1 MSDFDNL
8 YLCPVCDNT
17 GPLNLDSMI
26 CDECGFEGC
35 FVARHINEGTRK
47 FWMRKEANLDN
58 WRFENR
64 FKTMMKNVIPDDNEL
79 VKVFMKSVKDLF
91 REFISNKNDLEN
103 IFPKFTRDYK
113 RTTGRRE
120 TGWKNKT
127 GSKSITK
134 QKNSSL
140 RGAIYEGA
148 INHFCESHELFENV
162 QTPIPYFDKQRQL
175 HSDYEPDIWF
185 NFNSQQI
192 PVEFKTYAKQDMV
205 KSKFKNGIK
214 QSRRYGHLSFITHNN
229 PNKLSALIVCC
240 PEERT
245 FSCAIVD
252 QKADTKLR

>member
-8 YLCPVCDNT
+8 YLCPDCDSI
-17 GPLNLDSMI
+17 GPLNLDSME
-26 CDECGFEGC
+26 CNECGFEAC

-47 FWMRKEANLDN
+47 FWMRKEVNLDD

-64 FKTMMKNVIPDDNEL
+64 FKTIMKNFTPDDNEL
-79 VKVFMKSVKDLF
+79 VKVFIKSVKDLF
-91 REFISNKNDLEN
+91 REFVSNKNELEN

-120 TGWKNKT
+120 TGWMNRNT
-127 GSKSITK
+127 SITK

-148 INHFCESHELFENV
+148 ITHFCKSHELFENV
-162 QTPIPYFDKQRQL
+162 RTPIPYYDKQRQL
-175 HSDYEPDIWF
+175 HTDYEPDFWF
-185 NFNSQQI
+185 IFNSQQI

-205 KSKFKNGIK
+205 KSKFLNGIK
-214 QSRRYGHLSFITHNN
+214 QSRRYGHLSYMTHDN

-245 FSCAIVD
+245 FSCAIVG

>member
-1 MSDFDNL
+1 VSEFDNL
-8 YLCPVCDNT
+8 YLCPVCDTT
-17 GPLNLDSMI
+17 GPLNLDSMR
-26 CDECGFEGC
+26 CDECDFEEC

-64 FKTMMKNVIPDDNEL
+64 FKTMMKNATPDDNEL
-79 VKVFMKSVKDLF
+79 VKVFTKSVKDLF
-91 REFISNKNDLEN
+91 REFTSNKNDLES

-127 GSKSITK
+127 SSKSISK

-148 INHFCESHELFENV
+148 INHFCKSHELFENV
-162 QTPIPYFDKQRQL
+162 HIPIPYYDKQRQL
-175 HSDYEPDIWF
+175 HSDFEPDIWF

-192 PVEFKTYAKQDMV
+192 PVEFKTYAKQGMV

-214 QSRRYGHLSFITHNN
+214 QSRRYGHLSFMTHNN

-245 FSCAIVD
+245 FSCAIVG
-252 QKADTKLR
+252 QKADTI